1 MYASGARPRR
11 RRFFSGGGDG
21 NYGKYGN
28 DGSYGRRGRVDG
40 VEHWWTTWT
49 GGEWA
54 SVGVGMQA
62 AGGGAWLGG
71 GFEI

>member
-1 MYASGARPRR
+1 MGIMGSMGVMDLVDVGR
-11 RRFFSGGGDG
+11 GG
-21 NYGKYGN
+21 
-28 DGSYGRRGRVDG
+28 
-40 VEHWWTTWT
+40 HWWTTWT

-62 AGGGAWLGG
+62 AGGGCVAGG